1 MRRFLLTLLLCC
13 LLVCALYL
21 GWAAVALPDRYGAG
35 MGWRPILWNLA
46 LFSGVT
52 AFWMTALGWPLH
64 RLLVRLNRTG
74 WRAYLATGF
83 AAGLAVT
90 LVFALLSVPFSYFY
104 TVSMNRQM
112 VVMSVIFGL
121 FGGGCALIGW
131 CIYHRPKRKTYT
143 SPEEKD
149 I

>member
-13 LLVCALYL
+13 LLVCGLYL
-21 GWAAVALPDRYGAG
+21 GWAALALPNRYGAA

-52 AFWMTALGWPLH
+52 AFWVTVLGWPLH

-83 AAGLAVT
+83 AAGLAVN
-90 LVFALLSVPFSYFY
+90 LAFALLSIPFSYFY
-104 TVSMNRQM
+104 AVSMSVRM
-112 VVMSVIFGL
+112 GVMSIILGL
-121 FGGGCALIGW
+121 LGSACALICW
-131 CIYHRPKRKTYT
+131 YIYRHPKAAWPSGT
-143 SPEEKD
+143 
-149 I
+149 